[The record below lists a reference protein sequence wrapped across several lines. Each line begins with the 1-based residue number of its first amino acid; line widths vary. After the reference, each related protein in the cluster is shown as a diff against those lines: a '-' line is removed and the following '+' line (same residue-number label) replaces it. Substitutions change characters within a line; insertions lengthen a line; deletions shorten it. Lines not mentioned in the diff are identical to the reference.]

1 MNELFLEKKSLRLDE
16 MFNRKDLDKKIFI
29 IFDTETSGLFRME
42 RGSKNKSLKQI
53 LPPQIKKELMKF
65 FMDNIPENDIPKAI
79 AIDKKI
85 SYFLKEKD
93 RRNEMD
99 YKTKQRYAMFKI
111 KEIER
116 KSKDKVQLAEIA
128 AIAIN
133 MNGDILGQF
142 HSYVKIDKTRIAED
156 LLRMIHWNDEKDS
169 SGIEVTKVLHDFASF
184 ISKYNGAI
192 LIAHNAPFDAAL
204 LSRLSR
210 DHGVNSLFTLI
221 KSSQIVDS
229 RRNTKIREVLKNL
242 PTQTF
247 NVGRGGS
254 GKKTIEDN
262 KLVNLQKHLNVVNS
276 AQHSALGDVKALKD
290 VILKLFKMYN
300 ELK

>member
-16 MFNRKDLDKKIFI
+16 MFNRKDLDSKTFI
-29 IFDTETSGLFRME
+29 IFDCETSGLFQME
-42 RGSKNKSLKQI
+42 RGSKNNSLKTT
-53 LPPQIKKELMKF
+53 LPPQIKKELIKF
-65 FMDNIPENDIPKAI
+65 FMDNISEEEKPKAI
-79 AIDKKI
+79 ALDKKI

-93 RRNEMD
+93 RRNEFD
-99 YKTKQRYAMFKI
+99 YKTKQRFASSKI

-116 KSKDKVQLAEIA
+116 KIKDKVQLAEIA
-128 AIAIN
+128 AIVIN
-133 MNGDILGQF
+133 IKGKILDQF
-142 HSYVKIDKTRIAED
+142 HSYVKIDKTRITED
-156 LLRMIHWNDEKDS
+156 LLRMIHWNDKKDS
-169 SGIEVTKVLHDFASF
+169 SGIEVTKVLQDFASF
-184 ISKYNGAI
+184 LSKHNGAL

-204 LSRLSR
+204 LTRLAR
-210 DHGVNSLFTLI
+210 DLGVNSLFTLL

-247 NVGRGGS
+247 NVGKGGV
-254 GKKTIEDN
+254 GKRTIEDN
-262 KLVNLQKHLNVVNS
+262 KLVSLQKHLNVTNKS
-276 AQHSALGDVKALKD
+276 QHSAIGDVKALKD

>member
-1 MNELFLEKKSLRLDE
+1 ML
-16 MFNRKDLDKKIFI
+16 
-29 IFDTETSGLFRME
+29 
-42 RGSKNKSLKQI
+42 
-53 LPPQIKKELMKF
+53 
-65 FMDNIPENDIPKAI
+65 
-79 AIDKKI
+79 
-85 SYFLKEKD
+85 
-93 RRNEMD
+93 
-99 YKTKQRYAMFKI
+99 
-111 KEIER
+111 
-116 KSKDKVQLAEIA
+116 
-128 AIAIN
+128 
-133 MNGDILGQF
+133 
-142 HSYVKIDKTRIAED
+142 KIDKTKITED

-169 SGIEVTKVLHDFASF
+169 SGIEVKKVLHDFASF

-229 RRNTKIREVLKNL
+229 RRNTKIREVLKYL

>member
-1 MNELFLEKKSLRLDE
+1 MNLYTEKKSLRLDE
-16 MFNRKDLDKKIFI
+16 MFNRKDLDKKVFI
-29 IFDTETSGLFRME
+29 IFDTETSGLFKYE
-42 RGSKNKSLKQI
+42 RGSKNKSLKQV
-53 LPPQIKKELMKF
+53 LPPQIKKELMTF
-65 FMDNIPENDIPKAI
+65 FMNNISEKDEKRAI

-93 RRNEMD
+93 RRNELD
-99 YKTKQRYAMFKI
+99 YKTKQRFAMFKI

-116 KSKDKVQLAEIA
+116 KIKDKVQLAEIA

-133 MNGDILGQF
+133 INGDILGQF
-142 HSYVKIDKTRIAED
+142 HSYVKIDKTRITED
-156 LLRMIHWNDEKDS
+156 LLRMIHWNDEKDLN
-169 SGIEVTKVLHDFASF
+169 GIEIKKVLQDFASF

-204 LSRLSR
+204 LTRLSR
-210 DHGVNSLFTLI
+210 DFGVNSLFTLL

-229 RRNTKIREVLKNL
+229 RRNTKIREVLTNL
-242 PTQTF
+242 PTRTF
-247 NVGRGGS
+247 KVGRGAG
-254 GKKTIEDN
+254 GDKTIEDN
-262 KLVNLQKHLNVVNS
+262 KLVTLQKHLNVVNS
-276 AQHSALGDVKALKD
+276 AQHSALGDVKALKE